1 MMASNDNK
9 SAKNG
14 NIFNTFPSIELFDQM
29 LAAVGSRAFDSL
41 GEDEVDVMVPLLDL
55 LNHKRGVGETSD
67 VSYTKQEKDGSIL
80 VTAKCDLEAG
90 TSPGITYG
98 AKGNSQLL
106 TRYGFTMR
114 NNIEKDM
121 SSNDEMELII
131 NGKLCRLRTGPKSY
145 TYGCFVKALECAG
158 AGTGIEEEGEN
169 ANVGQQQGDDGHDVP
184 DDMEDFLNSCEE
196 EDEFD
201 VYGEVGEVG
210 EGEEECED
218 TRESDCKALE
228 SLQKT
233 LSNVTFEL
241 RGQSLAKCL
250 EDPNYR
256 FCAYL
261 VNSEMRTIRFY
272 IQAAD
277 LVLKRFKGGDALEDN
292 APIDDCSIDTDCK
305 LLKKQAVELSDAFF
319 NIRYPES

>member
-121 SSNDEMELII
+121 SSNDEMEIRI

-145 TYGCFVKALECAG
+145 TYGCFAKALECAST
-158 AGTGIEEEGEN
+158 GTGIEQEGEN

-233 LSNVTFEL
+233 L
-241 RGQSLAKCL
+241 A
-250 EDPNYR
+250 
-256 FCAYL
+256 
-261 VNSEMRTIRFY
+261 EMEFMSRNRPKMGLKWIKRV
-272 IQAAD
+272 
-277 LVLKRFKGGDALEDN
+277 VLCIISCTG
-292 APIDDCSIDTDCK
+292 
-305 LLKKQAVELSDAFF
+305 F
-319 NIRYPES
+319 NLGMF